1 MAVKNISITSAN
13 TSYITVNAHR
23 VKQSGKVVSGY
34 IYFTTKQAVTA
45 GANIIKIGSPIASLL
60 YVPVFNITDKTV
72 LYGTI
77 EATGY
82 LITGVD
88 LVAGKTYIFNIDYIL
103 VE

>member
-13 TSYITVNAHR
+13 TNYITVNAHR

-34 IYFTTKQAVTA
+34 VYFTTKQAVTA
-45 GANIIKIGSPIASLL
+45 GANIIKIDIPIASRL
-60 YVPVFNITDKTV
+60 YVPIFNITDKTV

-82 LITGVD
+82 LINGVD